1 MQNKL
6 DPRWQET
13 ADALAI
19 PLEDLLTVASYETG
33 GTMDPLQRGPTT
45 QWGQHA
51 GLIQFG
57 EPQAKKYGVDFTN
70 AQTAMDSQLGADGAI
85 VNYMLDHGFVP
96 NQHSGMDIYSTIN
109 AGGPNLYNRSDA
121 NNGGAAGTVADKWNY
136 QMGGHRQN
144 AAQMMGGTYNPP
156 ASSRSKRR
164 MAKDGSNMMQ
174 QQKQPQGLLGRLTN
188 RSESTGL
195 NLMESFAAGLDPLI
209 MPSMRGGDAI
219 RERGD
224 KRVKQGDK
232 NSTIQYLSAQPNG
245 AAYVQMIE
253 AGMPAAQALAK
264 FQGNV
269 EQNRRSEMTGA
280 ASNGVQS
287 SKMLPDGSGVMSIS
301 RDGSVTVR
309 TAGNEI
315 LSGDAAVK
323 FVQDAQANYVA
334 NERDIYGGRAEGTL
348 GANIELGGQST
359 ATTEAA
365 KQQIKMAG
373 AAIEDLTAVNAGI
386 ANIDSAISAI
396 DSGAQSGILEKYLPA
411 IGTSTASL
419 RNSMNRMGLDVI
431 GSVTFGALSAAEMN
445 LAMETAVPRNLNPMQ
460 LRKWLSEKK
469 RVQGLA
475 ADALSNAANYLSNPQ
490 NTLSGYLEQNSTG
503 GGQGSSA
510 VGSGTQRLRYDPETG
525 EMVPVK

>member
-224 KRVKQGDK
+224 KRVEQGDK
-232 NSTIQYLSAQPNG
+232 NRTIDFLRANGRNDLAQMVSEGMITPKQAAAQMLTPKADNRTAGMQNYEYLVSNGVTPEEAMQRSFGKGGTNITLKTGESGMYGKPPEGSVWQFNEDGTHKMEDAGNGNMRPMVTPLRGTAGETRAGDQDTLEQKKLVASESAQDSINLIDSILTSEFLPSVTGNIQG
-245 AAYVQMIE
+245 QIPFQLRQGSADLAVKIDQLQGQAFLRAFESLKGGGQITEREGIAATKAIARLDRKQGTEEYKKSLYELKAIMDRGRRRALGEEIADDYSPQTISSE
-253 AGMPAAQALAK
+253 NQNFTDEAQALIDK
-264 FQGNV
+264 
-269 EQNRRSEMTGA
+269 
-280 ASNGVQS
+280 
-287 SKMLPDGSGVMSIS
+287 
-301 RDGSVTVR
+301 
-309 TAGNEI
+309 
-315 LSGDAAVK
+315 
-323 FVQDAQANYVA
+323 
-334 NERDIYGGRAEGTL
+334 YGG
-348 GANIELGGQST
+348 
-359 ATTEAA
+359 
-365 KQQIKMAG
+365 
-373 AAIEDLTAVNAGI
+373 
-386 ANIDSAISAI
+386 
-396 DSGAQSGILEKYLPA
+396 
-411 IGTSTASL
+411 
-419 RNSMNRMGLDVI
+419 
-431 GSVTFGALSAAEMN
+431 
-445 LAMETAVPRNLNPMQ
+445 
-460 LRKWLSEKK
+460 
-469 RVQGLA
+469 
-475 ADALSNAANYLSNPQ
+475 
-490 NTLSGYLEQNSTG
+490 
-503 GGQGSSA
+503 
-510 VGSGTQRLRYDPETG
+510 
-525 EMVPVK
+525 